1 MIVNTLVMIKLL
13 WGLYISR
20 MFQFL
25 ESGEQ
30 NDIIFTLRIIMVI
43 YPDAARQAFDN
54 STMGQPKN
62 KKVVFHQLCTQSAV
76 GNERVKQEYYI
87 ILLKNTE
94 YTN

>member
-43 YPDAARQAFDN
+43 YPDAAR
-54 STMGQPKN
+54 
-62 KKVVFHQLCTQSAV
+62 
-76 GNERVKQEYYI
+76 
-87 ILLKNTE
+87 
-94 YTN
+94 